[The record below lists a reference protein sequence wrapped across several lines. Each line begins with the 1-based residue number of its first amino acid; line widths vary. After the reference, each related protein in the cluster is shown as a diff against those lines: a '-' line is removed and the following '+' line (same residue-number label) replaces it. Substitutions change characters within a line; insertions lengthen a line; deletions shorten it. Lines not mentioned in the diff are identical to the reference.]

1 MLAIIAIVII
11 SVFLFFFM
19 KKKENFTN
27 NNAYAIHKNKVI
39 PKKAFNISSNED
51 N

>member
-27 NNAYAIHKNKVI
+27 DAYAIHKKKVI

>member
-19 KKKENFTN
+19 KKKENFN
-27 NNAYAIHKNKVI
+27 NDQYSLHKNKVI